1 MTDNN
6 DGPIYSILTGKGPIE
21 GCGTAA
27 NCPEGYCRYN
37 LCDNS
42 DSEDPLYYCAKPPQ
56 INCYTYT
63 DPDYGWDCVSYCY

>member
-1 MTDNN
+1 MNE
-6 DGPIYSILTGKGPIE
+6 PIFSILTGKGPIE

-37 LCDNS
+37 FCDTGNS
-42 DSEDPLYYCAKPPQ
+42 GDSVYNCGFETQ

-63 DPDYGWDCVSYCY
+63 DPDNGWNCVSFCDNV